1 MAIFR
6 SCSNVSDRFLL
17 REQQV
22 MLQATGGK
30 MNKQVANEQGIS
42 EITVEKSS
50 RPSKSSSSGSYRPMK
65 VTRGAGMAGA
75 ASRFAR
81 SLKGVLD
88 DVFHLSS
95 SSRNGTTVRLKAL

>member
-50 RPSKSSSSGSYRPMK
+50 RAFEVIFNRDHI
-65 VTRGAGMAGA
+65 
-75 ASRFAR
+75 AR
-81 SLKGVLD
+81 
-88 DVFHLSS
+88 
-95 SSRNGTTVRLKAL
+95 